1 MSTKGRKMA
10 QDEKSELHALTL
22 EIKHLNTK
30 LDDLKKQVEQDM
42 GSHKESKKGFDGELA
57 FAAALLPLCG
67 MTSFGFGN
75 PLFLPFGL
83 RLAAARTLVLHRA
96 LERAAKISG
105 ELAKAGGGTAETSDR
120 LEQLFDRILA
130 RKPEDREALVKLARI
145 FWRDER

>member
-1 MSTKGRKMA
+1 MA
-10 QDEKSELHALTL
+10 QAEKSELHALMA
-22 EIKHLNTK
+22 EIKHLSTK
-30 LDDLKKQVEQDM
+30 LDELKKEVEQDK
-42 GSHKESKKGFDGELA
+42 GSKDSKRGLDGELA
-57 FAAALLPLCG
+57 FAAALMPLCG
-67 MTSFGFGN
+67 MTSLGFGN

-105 ELAKAGGGTAETSDR
+105 ELAKAGASTAQTSDR

-145 FWRDER
+145 FWRDDR

>member
-1 MSTKGRKMA
+1 MA
-10 QDEKSELHALTL
+10 QAEKSELHALMA
-22 EIKHLNTK
+22 EIKHLSTK
-30 LDDLKKQVEQDM
+30 LDELKKEVEHDK
-42 GSHKESKKGFDGELA
+42 GSKDSKRGLDSELA
-57 FAAALLPLCG
+57 FAAALMPLCG
-67 MTSFGFGN
+67 MTSLGFGN

-105 ELAKAGGGTAETSDR
+105 ELAKAGAGTAQTSDR

-145 FWRDER
+145 FWRDDR